1 MSSPGKRDID
11 SAIVLALA
19 AGGSVADAAR
29 HARCSEKTVRRRL
42 TVETFRE
49 QVRAARAEML
59 TRAVGRLAAL
69 GVRSADKLNELMDCD
84 RKQVQLGAAR
94 ASLDFLFRGHEL
106 LEIEERLQSIEAA
119 LKARGERT

>member
-29 HARCSEKTVRRRL
+29 HAKCSEKTVRRRL
-42 TVETFRE
+42 ADEKFRE

-59 TRAVGRLAAL
+59 TRAVGRLAAI
-69 GVRSADKLNELMDCD
+69 GVRSADKLNELMECD

-94 ASLDFLFRGHEL
+94 AALDFLFRGTEL
-106 LEIEERLQSIEAA
+106 LEVEQRLEAIETA
-119 LKARGERT
+119 LKVRGEKL